1 MKPTSF
7 RRHAIPASLSLLLL
21 IPTLA
26 SFGEK
31 PAAGSPEGL
40 APMPDRQDAPE
51 LALLMGDL
59 QRLTHKM
66 ALSADAGNA
75 GLAAFYLHESLE
87 QLATIQRKA
96 PEYVGQPVA
105 ALIDRMALPA
115 YETLRKSTAADAD
128 RETLNAAVLGV
139 IQSCN
144 ACHAAT
150 THGIIRITP
159 GTETNPFN
167 QSFAR

>member
-1 MKPTSF
+1 MKPPAF
-7 RRHAIPASLSLLLL
+7 QRHVIPAGLGLLLVP
-21 IPTLA
+21 IFA

-31 PAAGSPEGL
+31 PAAETPAGL

-75 GLAAFYLHESLE
+75 ALAAFYLHESLE
-87 QLATIQRKA
+87 QLTTIQREV
-96 PEYVGQPVA
+96 PEYEGQPVA
-105 ALIDRMALPA
+105 ALIDRIALPS
-115 YETLRKSTAADAD
+115 YETLRKSTAASAG
-128 RETLNAAVLGV
+128 RETLNADVLGV

-159 GTETNPFN
+159 GTEINPFN
-167 QSFAR
+167 QSFAP